1 MPTAGTRCLKN
12 NTVVTGEGELVF
24 TATHPDPRVL
34 MFHGFMRQANHILH
48 WRDLIEDIGFV
59 HLPGHTSSPVLAET
73 SIEGWIR
80 AFREMTTIFSQP
92 PLIIAESLGA
102 IVAMS
107 IPARAVIAVD
117 PPLSVEN
124 LWPVPRAIRRARA
137 RGTEVS
143 AELEAMFDAPFHWVL
158 DRITAPTLLLA
169 GTEPLLPERR
179 IARSPPSILTD
190 DDFAAYAAH
199 PMVEALRIDGG
210 HDLLVSDPA
219 GVLAAASPFMARHG
233 YPVVAG
239 AAAGP
244 FEDRAS

>member
-1 MPTAGTRCLKN
+1 MPTVRAQGLKN
-12 NTVVTGEGELVF
+12 YTVVTGEGEIVF

-34 MFHGFMRQANHILH
+34 MFHGFMRQANHVLH

-59 HLPGHTSSPVLAET
+59 HLPGHTFSPVLAET

-80 AFREMTTIFSQP
+80 AFREMTTIFSRP

-124 LWPVPRAIRRARA
+124 LWPVQRAIRRARA
-137 RGTEVS
+137 RGTQVS
-143 AELEAMFDAPFHWVL
+143 AELEAMFDAPFNWVL
-158 DRITAPTLLLA
+158 DRISAPTLLLA

-179 IARSPPSILTD
+179 IDRSPPSILTD

-199 PMVEALRIDGG
+199 PMVESRRIEGG
-210 HDLLVSDPA
+210 HDLLAANPE
-219 GVLAAASPFMARHG
+219 GVLAAAASFMARHG
-233 YPVVAG
+233 YPVRPGVQG
-239 AAAGP
+239 GP